1 MYRLDSLVEMKRE
14 AFEEIFRVNLLS
26 DFLMNR
32 TFLPF
37 LHHHQRAGAA
47 GSAFLYGN
55 LCGNE
60 RGT

>member
-1 MYRLDSLVEMKRE
+1 MYRLGSLMEMKRE

-26 DFLMNR
+26 DFLVNR

-37 LHHHQRAGAA
+37 LHHHQRAGVV

-60 RGT
+60 RG

>member
-1 MYRLDSLVEMKRE
+1 MYRLDSLMEMKRE

-26 DFLMNR
+26 NFLVNR

-37 LHHHQRAGAA
+37 LHHYQRAGAA

-60 RGT
+60 RG